1 MGRVDDAMRRAAEAV
16 GSAGPAGIV
25 ADVGEDLELL
35 LHEKS
40 PGPEPF
46 RPDHA
51 DHPDHHDGLLY
62 TVTAPAED
70 ATASSAVEPV
80 PNSIFSHV
88 DWKLAGKVVAD
99 PHMAPACREQY
110 RRLAATL
117 HHMQVESNVKVVMIA
132 SPAASEGK
140 SLTVAN
146 LALTFS
152 ESYKRQVLLIDADLR
167 RPTLHTTFKIDAR
180 KGLSDI
186 LTSIEEPSLQ
196 LHAVSPRLA
205 VLPAGRPSHDPM
217 AGLTSGWMRRVVE
230 EARAGFDWVIID
242 TPPVGLL
249 PDANLLA
256 RMADGVL
263 LVVRAD
269 VTPFD
274 MVQRSVEAIGRDRIL
289 GVVLNG
295 TTARRAGRGYYQYY
309 DHYHRS
315 TLTPSAK

>member
-1 MGRVDDAMRRAAEAV
+1 MGRVDDAMRRAAGA
-16 GSAGPAGIV
+16 AGPAGIV
-25 ADVGEDLELL
+25 AEVGEDLGLL
-35 LHEKS
+35 LNEKRQ
-40 PGPEPF
+40 GPESF
-46 RPDHA
+46 SADHA
-51 DHPDHHDGLLY
+51 DHLDHHDGLLY
-62 TVTAPAED
+62 SVAAPAED
-70 ATASSAVEPV
+70 AATPSDAQPV
-80 PNSIFSHV
+80 PTSIFAHV

-99 PHMAPACREQY
+99 PHMMPACREQY

-117 HHMQVESNVKVVMIA
+117 HHMQIESNLKVVMIA

-167 RPTLHTTFKIDAR
+167 RPTLHTTFKIEAK

-186 LTSIEEPSLQ
+186 LTAVEEPSLQ

-217 AGLTSGWMRRVVE
+217 AGLTSGWMRRVIE

-269 VTPFD
+269 VTPCD
-274 MVQRSVEAIGRDRIL
+274 MVQRSVEALGRDRIL

-315 TLTPSAK
+315 TLTPAAK